1 MKTKK
6 KLQRPRQSPDLW
18 EIENRNQKRRLRTM
32 AKCAMQCEI
41 FSRVVGYHRPVGQW
55 NKGKREEFKDR
66 VEFDEGKSLCSCK
79 ATRGFPKT
87 EMEMKNKFT
96 F

>member
-1 MKTKK
+1 
-6 KLQRPRQSPDLW
+6 
-18 EIENRNQKRRLRTM
+18 M
-32 AKCAMQCEI
+32 AKCGMKCEV
-41 FSRVVGYHRPVGQW
+41 FSRVVGYMRPVQQW
-55 NKGKREEFKDR
+55 NKGKKAEFKDR
-66 VEFDEGKSLCSCK
+66 AEFDENVSLKSER

>member
-1 MKTKK
+1 
-6 KLQRPRQSPDLW
+6 
-18 EIENRNQKRRLRTM
+18 M

-41 FSRVVGYHRPVGQW
+41 FSRVVGYHRPVQNW
-55 NKGKREEFKDR
+55 NKGKKEEFKDR
-66 VEFDEGKSLCSCK
+66 VEFDETVSLRSK
-79 ATRGFPKT
+79 HATRGYPKT

>member
-1 MKTKK
+1 
-6 KLQRPRQSPDLW
+6 
-18 EIENRNQKRRLRTM
+18 M
-32 AKCAMQCEI
+32 AKCGMRCEI
-41 FSRVVGYHRPVGQW
+41 FSRVVGYHRPVQNW
-55 NKGKREEFKDR
+55 NRGKQEEFKER
-66 VEFDEGKSLCSCK
+66 VEYDEKVSLKSEL